1 MPASLLSIRQDGLQ
15 EQRLSASP
23 QTEDTAGPPK
33 PGEKGPCDGGG
44 RLAAPAHLC

>member
-1 MPASLLSIRQDGLQ
+1 MLVSLLRIRQGGLQ

-44 RLAAPAHLC
+44 RLSAPAHLC